1 MIISIDLINYKF
13 KMKIGLELK
22 EILNWK
28 IVYAAIKSWM
38 KMSKFMTSRVLQSI
52 VVISMLDMSM
62 FMTYFS
68 IFSTNSSLNQIV
80 ILQHIWLF
88 HLNELHWSSPNTRY
102 GNKLTSA
109 AAIHSLTD
117 LVQFEWPVLLISN
130 IFLFITKIKFC
141 LEGIGCNVLN
151 K

>member
-1 MIISIDLINYKF
+1 
-13 KMKIGLELK
+13 
-22 EILNWK
+22 
-28 IVYAAIKSWM
+28 
-38 KMSKFMTSRVLQSI
+38 MTSRVLQSI

-68 IFSTNSSLNQIV
+68 ILSTNSSLNQIV

-88 HLNELHWSSPNTRY
+88 HLNELHWSSPSTRY

-141 LEGIGCNVLN
+141 YEGWGWSKLN
-151 K
+151 ILTYHLIHFFQENIFVATLNTTHAVPYFEIIVNEISV